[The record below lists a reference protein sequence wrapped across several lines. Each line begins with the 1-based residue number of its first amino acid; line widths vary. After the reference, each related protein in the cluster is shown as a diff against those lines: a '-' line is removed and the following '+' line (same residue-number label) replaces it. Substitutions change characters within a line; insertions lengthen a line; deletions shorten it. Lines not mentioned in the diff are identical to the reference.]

1 MPIDSATSKKK
12 LGIALVGLGRS
23 GHFHLTSIKS
33 LPHVATLQWVVDIDE
48 VRCKAIAADMG
59 CRWSSNLMEPLTD
72 PAVDIVIIASTT
84 DTHFGFI
91 IQSLKAKKAVFAEK
105 PISHT
110 VSEVQE
116 AVDLALE
123 FNLPFVCGYQR
134 RCDRNFMAL
143 KRQVE
148 AGAVGTLKVIKSCSR
163 DNPLPPLE
171 YLRTSGGIFQDMLIH
186 DFDMQDWLSG
196 GQVPESIHAV
206 GHCYNEAVRE
216 MGDLDTVAVVA
227 KYASG
232 LITMTD
238 TCRDAAYGYDQR
250 VEAFGEKGMLTARN
264 ELVNTVE
271 LATGAGH
278 LMPPAQWSFP
288 ERYKDA
294 YRVELTEFLELV
306 LAGPHSD
313 LHQAEQKQMLR
324 HPRIVKTATAAEL
337 SWRLGRQVLL
347 SEDLDKLMEQT
358 DKEHDDAASESTA
371 STAVTL
377 TDVEIPALLAP
388 SEFSPE
394 VAGQKLSLEAFH
406 DWKPEQN
413 AFGDSFRNYEDSK
426 RQDIVKQTYYTMHA
440 KQTVEFGRQAREK
453 WLKFDKGEF
462 TIMEMIALL
471 DNLVDDSDPDNDL
484 PNSIHD
490 FQTAERIREQWP
502 DHDWFHLVGLLHDI
516 GKVLALPEVAG
527 DAVLEQWAVVG
538 DTFPV
543 GCAPS
548 DECVFGL
555 KSFEDNPDLTH
566 PEYSSE
572 HGMYKP
578 GCGMSNLMMSWGH
591 DEYMYCVLKENSC
604 TIPEEGLAMIRFHS
618 FYPWHDRGAYTHFEA
633 PEDAEMMKW
642 VKEFNKF
649 DLYSKGDA
657 IPDVKALKPYYQ
669 SLLEKYGIGGK
680 LRW

>member
-1 MPIDSATSKKK
+1 
-12 LGIALVGLGRS
+12 
-23 GHFHLTSIKS
+23 
-33 LPHVATLQWVVDIDE
+33 
-48 VRCKAIAADMG
+48 
-59 CRWSSNLMEPLTD
+59 
-72 PAVDIVIIASTT
+72 
-84 DTHFGFI
+84 
-91 IQSLKAKKAVFAEK
+91 
-105 PISHT
+105 
-110 VSEVQE
+110 
-116 AVDLALE
+116 
-123 FNLPFVCGYQR
+123 
-134 RCDRNFMAL
+134 MAL

-358 DKEHDDAASESTA
+358 DKEHDDAAS
-371 STAVTL
+371 
-377 TDVEIPALLAP
+377 
-388 SEFSPE
+388 
-394 VAGQKLSLEAFH
+394 
-406 DWKPEQN
+406 
-413 AFGDSFRNYEDSK
+413 
-426 RQDIVKQTYYTMHA
+426 
-440 KQTVEFGRQAREK
+440 
-453 WLKFDKGEF
+453 
-462 TIMEMIALL
+462 
-471 DNLVDDSDPDNDL
+471 
-484 PNSIHD
+484 
-490 FQTAERIREQWP
+490 
-502 DHDWFHLVGLLHDI
+502 
-516 GKVLALPEVAG
+516 
-527 DAVLEQWAVVG
+527 
-538 DTFPV
+538 
-543 GCAPS
+543 
-548 DECVFGL
+548 
-555 KSFEDNPDLTH
+555 
-566 PEYSSE
+566 
-572 HGMYKP
+572 
-578 GCGMSNLMMSWGH
+578 
-591 DEYMYCVLKENSC
+591 
-604 TIPEEGLAMIRFHS
+604 
-618 FYPWHDRGAYTHFEA
+618 
-633 PEDAEMMKW
+633 
-642 VKEFNKF
+642 
-649 DLYSKGDA
+649 
-657 IPDVKALKPYYQ
+657 
-669 SLLEKYGIGGK
+669 
-680 LRW
+680 